1 MAKKRNTS
9 VADVMDSIL
18 GIEKGPVNYAFE
30 KEMTP
35 TVEEPAHQV
44 EEHKTEQPP
53 APVEPHVE
61 EPPVQA
67 EPEGEKAEAPAI
79 PSEPV
84 QENAAEDAPA
94 GAGSDDTRSEYQDTT
109 TAQET
114 AQTAPEGKDADRPK
128 RTNRSG
134 AGRPKKER
142 AIRQEQ
148 TTIFLDEDVNKALT
162 LHVTR
167 GLAENRSVYVNEV
180 LRASLEK
187 ELKLLQMM
195 DEL

>member
-30 KEMTP
+30 KETTP
-35 TVEEPAHQV
+35 AVEEPAPQV
-44 EEHKTEQPP
+44 EEPKAEQTP

-67 EPEGEKAEAPAI
+67 EPEEEKTETPAI

-84 QENAAEDAPA
+84 QTNAAEDAPA
-94 GAGSDDTRSEYQDTT
+94 GTESDDAHSEYQDTT
-109 TAQET
+109 TVQKTAQE
-114 AQTAPEGKDADRPK
+114 APVSKNTDRPK

>member
-30 KEMTP
+30 KETTP
-35 TVEEPAHQV
+35 AVEEPAPQV
-44 EEHKTEQPP
+44 EEPKAEQTP

-67 EPEGEKAEAPAI
+67 EPEEDNMEAPAI

-84 QENAAEDAPA
+84 QENAAEDAPT
-94 GAGSDDTRSEYQDTT
+94 GAESDDARSEYQDTT
-109 TAQET
+109 VQKAAQEASESKNT
-114 AQTAPEGKDADRPK
+114 DKPK

-142 AIRQEQ
+142 TIRQEQ

-167 GLAENRSVYVNEV
+167 KLAENRSVYVNEV

>member
-30 KEMTP
+30 KETAP
-35 TVEEPAHQV
+35 AVEEPAHQV
-44 EEHKTEQPP
+44 EEPKAEQPP

-67 EPEGEKAEAPAI
+67 EPEEENMEAPAI

-94 GAGSDDTRSEYQDTT
+94 GTESDDARSEYQDTA

-167 GLAENRSVYVNEV
+167 KLAENRSVYVNEV